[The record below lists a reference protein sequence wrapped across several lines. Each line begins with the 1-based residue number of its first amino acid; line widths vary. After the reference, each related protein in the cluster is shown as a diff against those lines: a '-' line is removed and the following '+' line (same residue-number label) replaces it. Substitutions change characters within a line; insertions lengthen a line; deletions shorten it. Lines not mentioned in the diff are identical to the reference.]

1 MINAPSPKVSLI
13 EMAWIQQ
20 KSDAASK
27 TPTPIDCKHACREAC
42 FNAFKQNG
50 NKQSEAAIKRKPIK
64 PNGGNS

>member
-1 MINAPSPKVSLI
+1 
-13 EMAWIQQ
+13 MAWIQQ